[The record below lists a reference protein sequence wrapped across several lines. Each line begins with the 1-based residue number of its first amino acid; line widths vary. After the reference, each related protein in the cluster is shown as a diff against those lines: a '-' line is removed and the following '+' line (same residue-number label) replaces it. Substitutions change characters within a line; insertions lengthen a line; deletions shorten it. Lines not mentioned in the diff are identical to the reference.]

1 MALARMDKLVKR
13 LMSNPAGGYNST
25 GLPVSLV
32 LNHRSFVQDW
42 KPVARITHVLNMFD
56 VLSNENSRKFRIG
69 FELLTLSAKHVF
81 KNIFHLKINMEM
93 KVLM

>member
-1 MALARMDKLVKR
+1 MMWAARMDKLVKR

-42 KPVARITHVLNMFD
+42 ETSASDNTCSNVKFFFHSFCQVSLPVYLHRYFHFMFI
-56 VLSNENSRKFRIG
+56 FRW
-69 FELLTLSAKHVF
+69 
-81 KNIFHLKINMEM
+81 NIL
-93 KVLM
+93 